1 MKFILKPDMQVD
13 VPGRERVSEVSVSGT
28 KLTVDGVE
36 HDFSPFIGGGFLPP
50 QAYIG
55 RTPFQE
61 ILYEDGNLFIRYI
74 HQVTLEIFDAQE
86 SIIEPFLVTEDGP
99 VEMPF
104 DFYRL
109 GRLPEPEGSGNVEV
123 SGSPEGNEEPSGTG
137 VSAGERADSDRTGSQ
152 GDGGR
157 AGS

>member
-28 KLTVDGVE
+28 KLTVDGEE
-36 HDFSPFIGGGFLPP
+36 HDFSPFIGGGYLPP
-50 QAYIG
+50 QAYVG
-55 RTPFQE
+55 RTPFQD
-61 ILYEDGNLFIRYI
+61 IRYEDGNLFIRYI

-109 GRLPEPEGSGNVEV
+109 ERLPEPTGSGNVEV
-123 SGSPEGNEEPSGTG
+123 SGSPEGSEEPSGTG
-137 VSAGERADSDRTGSQ
+137 VPDGERADSDRTGSQ

>member
-28 KLTVDGVE
+28 KLTVDGEE

-61 ILYEDGNLFIRYI
+61 IRYEDGNLFIRYI

-86 SIIEPFLVTEDGP
+86 VIIEPFLVTEDGP

-109 GRLPEPEGSGNVEV
+109 ERLPEPEGSGNVEV
-123 SGSPEGNEEPSGTG
+123 SGSPEDNEEAPSTG
-137 VSAGERADSDRTGSQ
+137 VPAGERTDSDRTGSQ
-152 GDGGR
+152 SDGGR